1 MFPLHYELYKN
12 HLEYLMKKVIQ
23 IYTSAY
29 KGLSSASWMLAIVML
44 INRSGSMVLPF
55 LGVYMTKELGF
66 TDTQTGFVLACFGV
80 GSMIGSTV
88 GGWVTD
94 KIGNFKVQ
102 YLSLFCSIPIFI
114 LLPHFQSVSSLA
126 LMIFLQS
133 TVSEMFR
140 PANSVAITMYAKP
153 ENLTRAFSLNR
164 MAVNL
169 GFSIGPA
176 MGGILAAVSYALLF
190 YVNALAA
197 LIAAIV
203 FVIFFKGRKT
213 NKDIRKDL
221 IETPETDQTQSEKSA
236 YRDKPYLLFS
246 VFCTIY
252 SIAFLQL
259 LSTLPIFYEKAAG
272 LDEMQIGMVLGYSG
286 LFIFLTEMLMIYIA
300 EKVMS
305 IRHAIVY
312 GVALS
317 AIGYG
322 MLAFDY
328 GIVAIYISMTVLC
341 VSEILAMPF
350 TSAVAAMRTGAKN
363 GGSYMGINGLTFAI
377 GFIIAPLFGT
387 YVASTYGYETLWVA
401 TAMLVIIASIGL
413 NYSVKR
419 MNK

>member
-1 MFPLHYELYKN
+1 
-12 HLEYLMKKVIQ
+12 MKKVIR
-23 IYTSAY
+23 IYTNAY

-55 LGVYMTKELGF
+55 LGVYMTKELNF
-66 TDTQTGFVLACFGV
+66 TDTQTGYVLACFGV

-102 YLSLFCSIPIFI
+102 YLSLFCSIPVFI
-114 LLPHFQSVSSLA
+114 LLPHFHSVASLA

-176 MGGILAAVSYALLF
+176 MGGILAAISYALLF

-197 LIAAIV
+197 LIAAVV

-213 NKDIRKDL
+213 NKDIRNDQAGTL
-221 IETPETDQTQSEKSA
+221 DTDEQSEKSA
-236 YRDKPYLLFS
+236 YRDKPYLIFS
-246 VFCTIY
+246 LFCTIY

-286 LFIFLTEMLMIYIA
+286 LFIFLTEMLLIYIA

-312 GVALS
+312 GVALG
-317 AIGYG
+317 AVGYG
-322 MLAFDY
+322 ILAFEN
-328 GIVAIYISMTVLC
+328 GMVAIYISMTILC
-341 VSEILAMPF
+341 ISEILAMPF
-350 TSAVAAMRTGAKN
+350 TSAVAAMRAGTKN

-387 YVASTYGYETLWVA
+387 HVASAYGYETLWIG
-401 TAMLVIIASIGL
+401 TAILVIIASIGL

-419 MNK
+419 MNG